1 MPEEPRNFE
10 EEQATDA
17 MPGSSHP
24 LEPPTPEPAP
34 GSAGPKRLHR
44 SRDQKMLLGVCGGLG
59 EYFDIDP
66 TIVRIVFAALT
77 IVMFSG
83 VLIYVVLAVI
93 MPSEEKLEVHPRE
106 AARSTVDEAVHGVT
120 DAANQAADWV
130 RSKTG
135 KSQGPP
141 GY

>member
-24 LEPPTPEPAP
+24 PDPPTEGGAR
-34 GSAGPKRLHR
+34 PKRLYR
-44 SRDQKMLLGVCGGLG
+44 SSDQKMLLGVAGGLA

-66 TIVRIVFAALT
+66 TIVRILFIVLVFAG
-77 IVMFSG
+77 FSG
-83 VLIYVVLAVI
+83 PLLYVVLAVV
-93 MPSEEKLEVHPRE
+93 MPSEAKLEVHPRE
-106 AARSTVDEAVHGVT
+106 AARSTVDEAVHEVT
-120 DAANQAADWV
+120 GAVNQAADWV
-130 RSKTG
+130 RSKFS

>member
-24 LEPPTPEPAP
+24 LEPSSL
-34 GSAGPKRLHR
+34 GSGTDGPRPKRLYR
-44 SRDQKMLLGVCGGLG
+44 SSDQKMLLGVAGGLA

-66 TIVRIVFAALT
+66 TIVRILFILLVFAG
-77 IVMFSG
+77 FSG
-83 VLIYVVLAVI
+83 PLLYVVLAIV

-106 AARSTVDEAVHGVT
+106 AARSTVDEAVQEVT
-120 DAANQAADWV
+120 DAVNRAADWV
-130 RSKTG
+130 RSKVG